1 MKISEHSTLQA
12 AMAEGGVLEEGQGP
26 RQLPPLEPAGPL
38 LWAGHQVGWDE
49 ERGSEG
55 TKEAA
60 CLMSISVIK
69 SSD

>member
-38 LWAGHQVGWDE
+38 LWASPTLAPSCSAPNTVTQV
-49 ERGSEG
+49 
-55 TKEAA
+55 
-60 CLMSISVIK
+60 L
-69 SSD
+69 